1 MQTAGL
7 ADVRLQC
14 RMMFFVCS
22 AWHGLVLEVEGFQV
36 RGGGWV
42 NRAPKIW
49 GGGWEKGSI
58 DRHHSCM
65 EKRHRFVSCSCLPT
79 MGDPKKPR

>member
-1 MQTAGL
+1 MG
-7 ADVRLQC
+7 
-14 RMMFFVCS
+14 
-22 AWHGLVLEVEGFQV
+22 W
-36 RGGGWV
+36 GGV

-49 GGGWEKGSI
+49 GGGWEKGSM

-79 MGDPKKPR
+79 MGNPEKARVM